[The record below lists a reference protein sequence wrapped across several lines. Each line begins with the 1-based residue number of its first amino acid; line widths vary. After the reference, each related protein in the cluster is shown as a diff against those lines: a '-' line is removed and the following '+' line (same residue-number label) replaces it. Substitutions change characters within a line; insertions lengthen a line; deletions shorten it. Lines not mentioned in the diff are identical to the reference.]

1 MHFISRDAEGTS
13 PQTPLSTCSQD
24 QTHPWG
30 RPTKVL
36 QVSRQGAEGCPY
48 LCHERAVPLW
58 ASPAALETTQS
69 VEREMDA
76 RSHEGVNLWLPT
88 TSTPLVTSD
97 LIENPGEG
105 WRVGPRGR
113 VLQEVEKT
121 EAYIWVCSCKAEGP
135 TQERGLWYCYS
146 RSGGPFVFWLAKT

>member
-58 ASPAALETTQS
+58 ASPAALDTTRS

-76 RSHEGVNLWLPT
+76 CSHEGVNLWLPT

-121 EAYIWVCSCKAEGP
+121 EHISESAAAKLRDLPRREGFG
-135 TQERGLWYCYS
+135 TATHALGDLLC
-146 RSGGPFVFWLAKT
+146 FD